1 MHNDMKGATENHY
14 QAQVTKVVTVGG
26 AKLIKCND
34 YLREAESSRSRIPE
48 PNIEQMNFPADKK
61 GPVWG
66 QTRDK
71 LGTEYKL
78 VVRGHSGRTLWGQ
91 ESV

>member
-1 MHNDMKGATENHY
+1 MNNIRLDAKTNSINYLGA
-14 QAQVTKVVTVGG
+14 Q
-26 AKLIKCND
+26 LITCND
-34 YLREAESSRSRIPE
+34 YLREADSSRSRVLE
-48 PNIEQMNFPADKK
+48 PNIEQMTFPAEKK

-66 QTRDK
+66 QTRDR

-78 VVRGHSGRTLWGQ
+78 GVRGDSGRTLWGQ

>member
-1 MHNDMKGATENHY
+1 MNNIRLHAKTNSMNY
-14 QAQVTKVVTVGG
+14 LG

-34 YLREAESSRSRIPE
+34 YLREADSSRSRIPE
-48 PNIEQMNFPADKK
+48 PNIEQMTFPADKK

-78 VVRGHSGRTLWGQ
+78 GVRGHSGRSLWGQ